1 MTVFGETLQ
10 MLVLRLEIDPT
21 SVPEISSKVTRDTEI
36 IIEA

>member
-21 SVPEISSKVTRDTEI
+21 SVLEISSKVTRDTEI